1 MALSADD
8 ISRHDTIRLVRI
20 AIKCADLLPDF
31 DTVNYFY
38 ENKKSKYIKHEIKE
52 PFERLGTKLDSFS
65 SAFLRPFVVADS
77 QTQME
82 LQKMFRDFTNKIW
95 FVNEEMTAL
104 VMMYAKAKS
113 ISADIAE
120 MEFSDIPLSYI
131 KSLCDDFS
139 TKLEKKYKTVLQ
151 LTDKDGLGLPQIIE
165 GFNNLGKL
173 IMHS

>member
-8 ISRHDTIRLVRI
+8 ISREDTIRLVRI

-65 SAFLRPFVVADS
+65 SAFLTPFVVADS

-151 LTDKDGLGLPQIIE
+151 LTDKDGLGLPHIIE

>member
-8 ISRHDTIRLVRI
+8 ISREDTIRLVRI

-31 DTVNYFY
+31 DEVNYLY
-38 ENKKSKYIKHEIKE
+38 QEGKSKYIKHEIKE
-52 PFERLGTKLDSFS
+52 PFERLGASLEKFS
-65 SAFLRPFVVADS
+65 SAFLKPFVEADS

-82 LQKMFRDFTNKIW
+82 LQQMFRDYTDRVW

-104 VMMYAKAKS
+104 VMLYAKSKS

-120 MEFSDIPLSYI
+120 MEFKDIPLTYI
-131 KSLCDDFS
+131 KTLCDDFNKK
-139 TKLEKKYKTVLQ
+139 TEIKYKGVFVM
-151 LTDKDGLGLPQIIE
+151 TDKDGLGLPHIIE
-165 GFNNLGKL
+165 GFNNLGKK

>member
-8 ISRHDTIRLVRI
+8 ISRDDTIRLVRI

-31 DTVNYFY
+31 DIVNDLYLDG
-38 ENKKSKYIKHEIKE
+38 KSKYVKHEIKE
-52 PFERLGTKLDSFS
+52 PFERLGAKLDSFS
-65 SAFLRPFVVADS
+65 SAFLKPFVEADS

-82 LQKMFRDFTNKIW
+82 LQQMFRDFTNRVW

-104 VMMYAKAKS
+104 AMMYAKAKS

-131 KSLCDDFS
+131 KTLCDDFAKK
-139 TKLEKKYKTVLQ
+139 TETKYKGVFGM
-151 LTDKDGLGLPQIIE
+151 TDKDGLGLPHIIE
-165 GFNNLGKL
+165 GLNNLGKK